1 MRPPEKMMIYNLFP
15 LLAGTF
21 SDWEGHLS
29 RAAGMGFNWVFVNP
43 IQMTGRSG
51 SIYSIADYFDFNPLF
66 LDRESSLA
74 PREQV
79 KAAVASAERMGL
91 RVMVDLVINHC
102 SVDSNLLKDHPEWFM
117 WEGKGGVAHPFADEN
132 GKKVVWKDLAKFD
145 HRNTRDKEGL
155 YGLCLRI
162 VTFLIELGF
171 TGFRCDAAYQLPR
184 SFWER
189 LIHETREKHP
199 DVLFF
204 AETLGCPPDLTI
216 KTARAGFDYI
226 FNSSKWWDFR
236 SPWLM
241 KQYVLTRDIV
251 PSISF
256 PESHD
261 TVRLCEELNG
271 NVDGLKQ
278 RYLFAALFS
287 GGLMMPMGFEFGFRK
302 KPHVVKTRPEDW
314 EETAIDLTD
323 YVRRV
328 NEMKSSHV
336 IFQED
341 ASTELPHC
349 DNPNI
354 LLMWKASSHT
364 PEESLLIMNKDI
376 YNSQHFYTE
385 DLQTYLQTGTPLGDI
400 SPEYRLDNVPAPFS
414 YELRPGQGIVLTT
427 SRSPVPEEE

>member
-1 MRPPEKMMIYNLFP
+1 MRPPEKMIIYNLFP
-15 LLAGTF
+15 LLAGKF
-21 SDWEGHLS
+21 SGWGRHLA

-43 IQMTGRSG
+43 IQVTGKSG

-66 LDRESSLA
+66 LDKESSAA

-79 KAAVASAERMGL
+79 KAAIDSAEKMGL

-102 SVDSNLLKDHPEWFM
+102 SVDSNLLRDHPDWFE
-117 WEGKGGVAHPFADEN
+117 WEGKGRVAHPFADEN
-132 GKKVVWKDLAKFD
+132 GKRVVWKDLAKFD

-155 YGLCLRI
+155 YQFCLSV

-189 LIHETREKHP
+189 LINETRQKHP
-199 DVLFF
+199 DILFF

-226 FNSSKWWDFR
+226 FNSSKWWDFG

-271 NVDGLKQ
+271 NVEGLKQ
-278 RYLFAALFS
+278 RYLFSSLFS
-287 GGLMMPMGFEFGFRK
+287 GGVMMPMGFEFGFRK
-302 KPHVVKTRPEDW
+302 RPHVVKTKPEDW
-314 EETAIDLTD
+314 EETAIDLTW
-323 YVRRV
+323 YIKAV
-328 NEMKSSHV
+328 NEIKSSHI

-341 ASTELPHC
+341 SSTELLHY
-349 DNPNI
+349 DNQNI

-364 PEESLLIMNKDI
+364 REESLLILNKDL
-376 YNSQHFYTE
+376 YNKQHFE
-385 DLQTYLQTGTPLGDI
+385 AGDLRTYFQTGTPLSDI
-400 SPEYRLDNVPAPFS
+400 SPEYRLEHIPAPFS
-414 YELRPGQGIVLTT
+414 YDLRPGQGIALVT
-427 SRSPVPEEE
+427 SRVPAPGED